1 MNRFIILLL
10 AFVLILSGCN
20 TDSGESASETKETS
34 GVETT
39 PGETTGLLDTSDP
52 LDTTEAQTTT
62 EAVDT
67 TAETTEVQITTTPET
82 TEEAVTTPTP
92 LPEPI
97 PGTISDAIFAISAAN
112 AFVYNVNSDELL
124 AKKGDGLNFSPASIT
139 KLLTALYALETA
151 PSDLVISPKAEE
163 LSLVGKNSS
172 IAYIKTHH
180 KLTVSQLIQGMMM
193 PSGNDAAYAL
203 AAGVGRHIAGD
214 QSMNGKD
221 AVSLFVK
228 GLNEY
233 AIKIGCT
240 GTHFTVPDGL
250 AGSEHY
256 TSSHDMIIIG
266 KLAINN
272 PIIAKYAKTVSQK
285 VYYASG
291 HSITWN
297 NTNSLI
303 NPNSE
308 YYSPY
313 VNGLKTGSLTGN
325 YCLYVSAVINENTY
339 LIGIFG
345 APTKSGRYDDAHI
358 LIDAILE
365 SVKEAGE

>member
-1 MNRFIILLL
+1 MNRFIVLLL
-10 AFVLILSGCN
+10 TFLLILSGCN
-20 TDSGESASETKETS
+20 ADNGESVSGTKESDTIDTTS
-34 GVETT
+34 GVAT
-39 PGETTGLLDTSDP
+39 DTSDTADSIDITEVP
-52 LDTTEAQTTT
+52 STTEIAGTTL
-62 EAVDT
+62 
-67 TAETTEVQITTTPET
+67 ETTETQTSTTPET
-82 TEEAVTTPTP
+82 TEAVVTTATP
-92 LPEPI
+92 LPDSM
-97 PGTISDAIFAISAAN
+97 PGTVSEIISTVSATN
-112 AFVYNVNSDELL
+112 AFVYNATSDELL
-124 AKKGDGLNFSPASIT
+124 GKKGDGVNVSPASIT
-139 KLLTALYALETA
+139 KLLTALYALESA

-163 LSLVGKNSS
+163 LALVGKNSS
-172 IAYIKTHH
+172 LAYIKTHH

-203 AAGVGRHIAGD
+203 AAGVGRYIAGD
-214 QSMNGKD
+214 SSMNGND
-221 AVSLFVK
+221 AVELFMK

-233 AIKIGCT
+233 AVKIGCT

-250 AGSEHY
+250 AGDEHY

-266 KLAINN
+266 KMAVNN

-291 HSITWN
+291 HTITWN

-313 VNGLKTGSLTGN
+313 VNGLKTGSLTEN
-325 YCLYVSAVINENTY
+325 YCLYVSAVINDNTY

-345 APTKSGRYDDAHI
+345 SPTKSGRYDDAHI
-358 LIDAILE
+358 LINAILDNI
-365 SVKEAGE
+365 KEAGE

>member
-1 MNRFIILLL
+1 MNRLIVLLL
-10 AFVLILSGCN
+10 TFLLVLSGCN
-20 TDSGESASETKETS
+20 ADKSEPVSGTKES
-34 GVETT
+34 GAVDNSIN
-39 PGETTGLLDTSDP
+39 TTGNP
-52 LDTTEAQTTT
+52 ATTEPTG
-62 EAVDT
+62 T
-67 TAETTEVQITTTPET
+67 TAETTETQTSTIPQT
-82 TEEAVTTPTP
+82 TEPIVTTATP
-92 LPEPI
+92 LPDPKPSAVSEI
-97 PGTISDAIFAISAAN
+97 ISTVSATN
-112 AFVYNVNSDELL
+112 AFVYNLTSDELL
-124 AKKGDGLNFSPASIT
+124 GKKGDGVNVSPASIT
-139 KLLTALYALETA
+139 KLLTALYALESA

-163 LSLVGKNSS
+163 LALVGKNSS
-172 IAYIKTHH
+172 LAYIKTHH

-214 QSMNGKD
+214 PSMSGND
-221 AVSLFVK
+221 AVKLFMK

-233 AIKIGCT
+233 AVKIGCT

-250 AGSEHY
+250 AGDEHY

-266 KLAINN
+266 KMAVNN

-291 HSITWN
+291 HTITWN

-303 NPNSE
+303 NPDSE

-325 YCLYVSAVINENTY
+325 YCLYVSAIINDNTY

-345 APTKSGRYDDAHI
+345 SPTKSGRYDDAHI
-358 LIDAILE
+358 LINAILDN
-365 SVKEAGE
+365 VKEAGE